1 MLSLFDRLER
11 HIQFDL
17 PRRELRSVRTL
28 PDIMIRE
35 PLTKVSRMTNV
46 MLFGMAQALNHVCVE
61 HGLPSIA
68 WNPIRGKSSFAKPME
83 DILRLKPSR

>member
-17 PRRELRSVRTL
+17 PRHELGSVWTL
-28 PDIMIRE
+28 PSVVIRE